1 MNLNLYDADLNRIA
15 IIGDQYIS
23 CLWSEGYNT
32 VGNFSL
38 ELVATDEYK
47 KKVSADC
54 YVGRSDRKTLMVIK
68 TVETE
73 KGKIVASGKQATRV
87 LDDVSFI
94 GTIESGSVI
103 DTSVKNAYNNSSKYR
118 NVEFADTDLGV
129 KYPHQISHKSFLEL
143 CQIMGQSEDV
153 GFRAVRDSGVVKIE
167 FYQPEE
173 KENLVFSEKFG
184 NLSVD
189 SVSTS
194 TENYKNYAIVLGQGE
209 GENRKVVRVDMAN
222 GSEHREII
230 VDAKDITLEDGETD
244 ESYNAKLYAR
254 GIEKLLEHTKT
265 FLCKFEPNSND
276 FGVKFD
282 LGDILKI
289 YITDYGIIL
298 KARVSEFS
306 QKSQRN
312 KTTTTI
318 KVGDIT
324 IKR

>member
-15 IIGDQYIS
+15 IIGGQYIS
-23 CLWSEGYNT
+23 CLWKEGYNT
-32 VGNFSL
+32 IGNFSL

-68 TVETE
+68 TVESSN
-73 KGKIVASGKQATRV
+73 GRIIASGKQATRV
-87 LDDVSFI
+87 LDDVSFV

-103 DTSVKNAYNNSSKYR
+103 DTSIKNAYNKSNKYR
-118 NVEFADTDLGV
+118 NLEFADTSLGV
-129 KYPHQISHKSFLEL
+129 KYPHQISHKSFLVL
-143 CQIMGQSEDV
+143 CQTMCQSEDV
-153 GFRAVRDSGVVKIE
+153 GFRAVRDNGLVKVE
-167 FYQPEE
+167 FYQPKE

-189 SVSTS
+189 SVVTS

-209 GENRKVVRVDMAN
+209 GENRIAVHVDLTN
-222 GSEHREII
+222 GQERRDLI
-230 VDAKDITLEDGETD
+230 VDADDLQLEDGETT
-244 ESYNAKLYAR
+244 ESYKSRLYAR
-254 GIEKLLEHTKT
+254 GIEKLLERTKT
-265 FLCKFEPNSND
+265 FLCEFEPYSND
-276 FGVKFD
+276 FGAKYD

-289 YITDYGIIL
+289 YLTDYGITL

-306 QKSQRN
+306 QKSQNN

-318 KVGDIT
+318 KVGEIT

>member
-1 MNLNLYDADLNRIA
+1 MNLNLYDADLNRIS

-23 CLWSEGYNT
+23 CLWKEGYNT

-47 KKVSADC
+47 KKVSTDC

-68 TVETE
+68 TVESSN
-73 KGKIVASGKQATRV
+73 GRIVASGKQATRV

-118 NVEFADTDLGV
+118 NVEFAETDLGV

-167 FYQPEE
+167 FYQPDEN
-173 KENLVFSEKFG
+173 ENLVFSEKFG

-194 TENYKNYAIVLGQGE
+194 TENYKNYAIVLGMGD
-209 GENRKVVRVDMAN
+209 GKNRIVVNVDLTN
-222 GSEHREII
+222 GRTRRDLI
-230 VDAKDITLEDGETD
+230 VDADDLQLEDGETT
-244 ESYNAKLYAR
+244 ESYKSRLYAR

-265 FLCKFEPNSND
+265 LLCKFEPNSND
-276 FGVKFD
+276 FGVKYD

-289 YITDYGIIL
+289 YLTDYGITL

-318 KVGDIT
+318 KVGYIT